1 MMQITRSC
9 GVVLGVAA
17 MVVLSACGGGGA
29 EAASDVASLEGGAS
43 TTLAGDTGGDT
54 GGDDEVTQEERQEAM
69 LAFAQCMR
77 DHGVDMPDP
86 EFDDNGRGVGGAI
99 RVGGDEGLDEDDF
112 EAAQQACEDL
122 VEDVQGSFG
131 MDDPEQRAKMQ
142 EQMLAFS
149 QCMRDHGID
158 MPDPQFNE
166 DGGATI
172 QGGPGGAID
181 PDDPDF
187 QAAEEACRGDMP
199 GFRTQT
205 RRAGEDG

>member
-1 MMQITRSC
+1 
-9 GVVLGVAA
+9 
-17 MVVLSACGGGGA
+17 
-29 EAASDVASLEGGAS
+29 
-43 TTLAGDTGGDT
+43 
-54 GGDDEVTQEERQEAM
+54 M

-86 EFDDNGRGVGGAI
+86 EFDGDGRGVGGAI
-99 RVGGDEGLDEDDF
+99 RVGGDEGLDQEDF
-112 EAAQQACEDL
+112 EAAQTACEDL
-122 VEDVQGSFG
+122 LEDVRGSFG

-205 RRAGEDG
+205 KRAGEDG